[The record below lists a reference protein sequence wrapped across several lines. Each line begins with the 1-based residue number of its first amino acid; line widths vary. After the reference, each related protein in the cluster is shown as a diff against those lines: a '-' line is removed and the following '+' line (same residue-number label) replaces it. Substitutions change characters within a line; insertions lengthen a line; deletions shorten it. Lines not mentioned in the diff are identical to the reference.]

1 MKFSTFNKAQGK
13 KLMPIILSSND
24 FQENHYN
31 RSLGSPRSAES
42 SKKQLHTNALNMER
56 WTLSLL
62 IKGDLLILRVV

>member
-1 MKFSTFNKAQGK
+1 
-13 KLMPIILSSND
+13 MPIILSSND

-31 RSLGSPRSAES
+31 RSLGSPHSAEF
-42 SKKQLHTNALNMER
+42 SKKQLYTNALNVER